1 MKNRK
6 WVRAAEASSS
16 AASGPF
22 LTFCILFSVL
32 LFSFLIAG
40 CASPSEP
47 YERRPPVPQP
57 VSDLAVTRSG
67 NDVVLSFTLPNEA
80 MDHRPLS
87 APLTIEIYRDFEPS
101 PATGSASLQAPAN
114 PTLRITIPASM
125 TDRYSDQGRV
135 RYADALS
142 PDDFAQHAGGA
153 AVYIVRTLASP
164 KKSSANSNAAAV
176 SVQPAPAAIG
186 DLKADV
192 TPSAVVLAW
201 TPPKPLMDAT
211 PTIAGYRVYRA
222 EAAATAT
229 AENLLLK
236 SPLAQIGDTPPD
248 FRSFRDSQF
257 NFGATYVYSVR
268 SFPQYPD
275 KTLESTDSNLAI
287 ITPRDTFP
295 PAAPQGL
302 IVVLVPPQGN
312 IPAHI
317 ELSWAIS
324 PETDLAGYN
333 VYRTEEA
340 GVPPTRLNTELLL
353 TPTFRDMNVQPG
365 HVYFY
370 TVTAVDSSGNESA
383 SSAAVSGDVPAE
395 RRSTP

>member
-6 WVRAAEASSS
+6 WARAAVSCGATSD
-16 AASGPF
+16 PCPN
-22 LTFCILFSVL
+22 FCILVAIL
-32 LFSFLIAG
+32 IFSFLIAG

-47 YERRPPVPQP
+47 YERRPPTPQA
-57 VSDLAVTRSG
+57 VNDLTATRSG
-67 NDVVLSFTLPNEA
+67 NDVLLSFTLPNEA
-80 MDHRPLS
+80 VDHRPIS
-87 APLTIEIYRDFEPS
+87 APLTIEIYRDFEPRPAADLAPLHA
-101 PATGSASLQAPAN
+101 PAT
-114 PTLRITIPASM
+114 PTLRITIPGSM
-125 TDRYSDQGRV
+125 TGRYSDQGRV

-142 PDDFAQHAGGA
+142 PDDFARHAGSA

-176 SVQPAPAAIG
+176 SAQPAPGAVD

-192 TPSAVVLAW
+192 TPAAVVLAW
-201 TPPKPLMDAT
+201 TPPKSLVDAI

-229 AENLLLK
+229 PDNPLLK
-236 SPLAQIGDTPPD
+236 SPLARIGDVPPGSQ
-248 FRSFRDSQF
+248 SFRDSQF

-268 SFPQYPD
+268 SFVQYPAE
-275 KTLESTDSNLAI
+275 TLESADSNLEI

-295 PAAPQGL
+295 PAAPQEL
-302 IVVLVPPQGN
+302 IAVLVPAQDN
-312 IPAHI
+312 VPAHI

-333 VYRTEEA
+333 VYRTEQA

-353 TPTFRDMNVQPG
+353 TPAFRDMNVQSG

-383 SSAAVSGDVPAE
+383 SSAAVSGDVPGE

>member
-1 MKNRK
+1 M
-6 WVRAAEASSS
+6 S
-16 AASGPF
+16 
-22 LTFCILFSVL
+22 
-32 LFSFLIAG
+32 
-40 CASPSEP
+40 
-47 YERRPPVPQP
+47 
-57 VSDLAVTRSG
+57 
-67 NDVVLSFTLPNEA
+67 LSFTLPNEA

-87 APLTIEIYRDFEPS
+87 APLTIEIYRDFEPPPGAGRAPS
-101 PATGSASLQAPAN
+101 HAPAI
-114 PTLRITIPASM
+114 PTLRITIPGSM
-125 TDRYSDQGRV
+125 TDRYSDQGSV
-135 RYADALS
+135 RYADALT
-142 PDDFAQHAGGA
+142 PEDFARHTGTA
-153 AVYIVRTLASP
+153 AVYVVRTLASP
-164 KKSSANSNAAAV
+164 RKPSANSNAAAV
-176 SVQPAPAAIG
+176 SVQPAPGAID

-192 TPSAVVLAW
+192 TPAAIVLAW

-229 AENLLLK
+229 PENPLLK
-236 SPLAQIGDTPPD
+236 SSLARIGEMPPGSQ
-248 FRSFRDSQF
+248 SFRDSQF

-268 SFPQYPD
+268 SFAQYPAE
-275 KTLESTDSNLAI
+275 TLESADSNLTI

-302 IVVLVPPQGN
+302 IAALVPVQGN
-312 IPAHI
+312 VPAHI

-333 VYRTEEA
+333 VYRTEQA

-353 TPTFRDMNVQPG
+353 TPAFRDMNVQSG

-383 SSAAVSGDVPAE
+383 SSPAVSGDVPAE

>member
-6 WVRAAEASSS
+6 WARAAKASCS
-16 AASGPF
+16 AASDPF
-22 LTFCILFSVL
+22 PIFCTLFWVF

-47 YERRPPVPQP
+47 YERRPPTPQA
-57 VSDLAVTRSG
+57 VNDLAATRSG

-87 APLTIEIYRDFEPS
+87 TPLTIEIYRDFEPP
-101 PATGSASLQAPAN
+101 PAAGRAPLHAPAN
-114 PTLRITIPASM
+114 PTLRITIPGSM
-125 TDRYSDQGRV
+125 TDRYSDQGRL
-135 RYADALS
+135 RYTDALS
-142 PDDFAQHAGGA
+142 AEDFARHVGTA
-153 AVYIVRTLASP
+153 AVYTVRTLVSP

-176 SVQPAPAAIG
+176 SVEPAPEAIN

-192 TPSAVVLAW
+192 TPAAVVLAW
-201 TPPKPLMDAT
+201 TSPKPLMDAT
-211 PTIAGYRVYRA
+211 PTIVGYRVYRA

-229 AENLLLK
+229 PENPLLK
-236 SPLAQIGDTPPD
+236 SSLARIGEIPPD
-248 FRSFRDSQF
+248 SQSFRDSQF

-268 SFPQYPD
+268 SFAQYPPE
-275 KTLESTDSNLAI
+275 TLESTDSNLAI

-302 IVVLVPPQGN
+302 VAVLVPAQGN
-312 IPAHI
+312 ATAHI

-333 VYRTEEA
+333 VYRTEQA

-353 TPTFRDMNVQPG
+353 TPAFRDMNVQPG

-383 SSAAVSGDVPAE
+383 SPAAVSGDVPAE
-395 RRSTP
+395 RR